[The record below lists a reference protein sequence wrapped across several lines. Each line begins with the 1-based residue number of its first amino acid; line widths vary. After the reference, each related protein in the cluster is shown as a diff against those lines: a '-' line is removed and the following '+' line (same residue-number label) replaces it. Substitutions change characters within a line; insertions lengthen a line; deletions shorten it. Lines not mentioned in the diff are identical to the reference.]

1 MQIMFLMAFAL
12 LIITIA
18 TIGTNRIDNSGVL
31 EPRTAAAHMAVY
43 HTAAISLCRVTACSS
58 GVIPTN
64 SIKGQVTDVIADGP
78 LFAKQLFASNYDAPS
93 KTVVTYMKPGFAL
106 RGSVNYATVNVGLRD
121 LQDGDSSSFGRWDG
135 SAKKIIPSYVYG
147 YAVNFT
153 LPSAIASVLSD
164 GTPVIVN
171 RL

>member
-18 TIGTNRIDNSGVL
+18 GIGTNRIDRSETL

-43 HTAAISLCRVTACSS
+43 HNAAVTLCRETACSS
-58 GVIPTN
+58 GIISAGSVKTR
-64 SIKGQVTDVIADGP
+64 VTDSIADGP
-78 LFAKQLFASNYDAPS
+78 LFAKQFFISNYDAPS

-106 RGSVNYATVNVGLRD
+106 RGSINYATVNVGLRD
-121 LQDGDSSSFGRWDG
+121 LEGADSSSFGRWDA
-135 SAKKIIPSYVYG
+135 SSKKIIPSYVYG
-147 YAVNFT
+147 YAVNYKV
-153 LPSAIASVLSD
+153 PSAIASVLFD

>member
-18 TIGTNRIDNSGVL
+18 GIGTNRIDRSSTL

-43 HTAAISLCRVTACSS
+43 HNAAVNLCRETSCSS
-58 GVIPTN
+58 GIISSSSVKTR
-64 SIKGQVTDVIADGP
+64 VTHSIADGP
-78 LFAKQLFASNYDAPS
+78 IFANQFFISNYDAPS

-106 RGSVNYATVNVGLRD
+106 RGNVNYATVNVGLRD
-121 LQDGDSSSFGRWDG
+121 LEGADSSSFGRWDG
-135 SAKKIIPSYVYG
+135 SAKRIIPSYVYG
-147 YAVNFT
+147 YAVNYKV
-153 LPSAIASVLSD
+153 PSAIASVLFD
-164 GTPVIVN
+164 GTPVIIN